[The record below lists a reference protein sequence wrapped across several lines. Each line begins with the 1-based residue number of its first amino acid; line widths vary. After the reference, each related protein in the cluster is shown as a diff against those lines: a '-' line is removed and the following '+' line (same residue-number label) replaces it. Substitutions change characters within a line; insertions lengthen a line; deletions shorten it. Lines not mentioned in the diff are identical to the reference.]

1 MPSAG
6 ASTAGIRRLT
16 AGDWQQLKAVR
27 LEMLADT
34 PMAYI
39 ESLDAAR
46 RQTDAQWQERAKAM
60 SGDASVTLIAE
71 ENNPA
76 RRIRGLMRV
85 ALTHPQKVGNG
96 LHPLLI
102 IAYVAP
108 EDLGLGLHDQLP
120 GPCCDA
126 AAHDLGAQVLELGVH
141 EDNARA
147 LSFYQRHGFSLTGES
162 KPFPQDKTKRELIME
177 RRLTMSERNT
187 DLGG

>member
-1 MPSAG
+1 
-6 ASTAGIRRLT
+6 
-16 AGDWQQLKAVR
+16 
-27 LEMLADT
+27 MLADT

-60 SGDASVTLIAE
+60 SGDGSVTLIATDAQWQERAKAVSGDGSVTLIAE

-85 ALTHPQKVGNG
+85 ALTHPQKVGNS
-96 LHPLLI
+96 LHAVLI
-102 IAYVAP
+102 SVYVAP
-108 EDLGLGLHDQLP
+108 EYRGLGLADELLVA
-120 GPCCDA
+120 CCDA

-177 RRLTMSERNT
+177 RRLT
-187 DLGG
+187 

>member
-60 SGDASVTLIAE
+60 SGDGSVTLIAE
-71 ENNPA
+71 ENTPA
-76 RRIRGLMRV
+76 RRI
-85 ALTHPQKVGNG
+85 
-96 LHPLLI
+96 
-102 IAYVAP
+102 
-108 EDLGLGLHDQLP
+108 
-120 GPCCDA
+120 
-126 AAHDLGAQVLELGVH
+126 
-141 EDNARA
+141 
-147 LSFYQRHGFSLTGES
+147 
-162 KPFPQDKTKRELIME
+162 
-177 RRLTMSERNT
+177 
-187 DLGG
+187 